1 MGMRLGLT
9 AVDDETVRA
18 VLADPPLIWKVLAPG
33 DEEMYLRSRNAGGSW
48 LSRLFG
54 KRKVAPVVAAT
65 VSAPTR
71 EADLDKAW
79 AGIHYLLTGTAWNG
93 IKPLNFLLLGGEAVG
108 SIDVGYGPARA
119 FYSAEVREIS
129 NALSEIGESELRKR
143 FNPSEMM
150 KLKVYPEIWNRDVE
164 EDDTIGY
171 CVEYY
176 KELRVFLA
184 AAAKE
189 GSGIIISIT

>member
-1 MGMRLGLT
+1 MGMCLGIC
-9 AVDDETVRA
+9 AVNDETVRA
-18 VLADPPLIWKVLAPG
+18 VLADPPMIWKVLAPD
-33 DEEMYLRSRNAGGSW
+33 DEETYLRARSAGESW

-54 KRKVAPVVAAT
+54 TKKVAPLVSAK

-79 AGIHYLLTGTAWNG
+79 AGIHYLLTGTACKGN
-93 IKPLNFLLLGGEAVG
+93 KPLNFLVRGGEEVSG
-108 SIDVGYGPARA
+108 IDVGYGPARA
-119 FYSAEVREIS
+119 LYSAEIKEIN
-129 NALSEIGESELRKR
+129 NALSMINEAELRNR

-150 KLKVYPEIWNRDVE
+150 KLKVYPEIWDRDTD

-176 KELRVFLA
+176 AELRAFIA
-184 AAAKE
+184 EAAKE
-189 GSGIIISIT
+189 GSGAIISIT